1 MSVSIQH
8 VAVTTTTRGLK
19 TLSALLDKAKTHAE
33 AAGANPDDYV
43 TARLFEDML
52 QLSGQIQRASDTA
65 KGVVA
70 RLTGVDAPAM
80 ADDETT
86 FVQLQDRV
94 AKTLAFVDSVPASAF
109 EGAADRDVTVPA
121 GPRLTLGFTGLQYL
135 LEFAIP
141 NFNFHVVTAY
151 DILRHN
157 GVPLGKRDF
166 LGIGPERVK
175 SVAA

>member
-8 VAVTTTTRGLK
+8 VAVTTSARGLK
-19 TLSALLDKAKTHAE
+19 TLSALLDKAKAHAE
-33 AAGANPDDYV
+33 ASGTNPDTYV

-52 QLSGQIQRASDTA
+52 PLSGQIQRASDTA
-65 KGVVA
+65 KGA
-70 RLTGVDAPAM
+70 ISRLAAVDAPAM

-86 FVQLQDRV
+86 FAQLQERV
-94 AKTLAFVDSVPASAF
+94 AKTLAYVESVPASAF
-109 EGAADRDVTVPA
+109 EGAAEREITVPA
-121 GPRLTLGFTGLQYL
+121 GPSITLGFTGLEYL
-135 LEFAIP
+135 LEFVIP
-141 NFNFHVVTAY
+141 NFQFHVVTAY

-175 SVAA
+175 AAA